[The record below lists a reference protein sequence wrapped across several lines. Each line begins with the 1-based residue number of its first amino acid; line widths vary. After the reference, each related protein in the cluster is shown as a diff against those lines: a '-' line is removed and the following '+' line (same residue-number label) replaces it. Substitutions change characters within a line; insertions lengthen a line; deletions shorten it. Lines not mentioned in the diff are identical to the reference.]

1 MFGRKAQQR
10 LITGIDIGSTAIRI
24 ALGQRVLREDGDF
37 DLHILGLVEVPTEGV
52 HKGNIVSLEET
63 VSSLSHGL
71 EQIERLT
78 GVMVDSAW
86 VGVSGTDILS
96 QKSKGVVA
104 VAKADGEI
112 SADDVSRVVDASR
125 TVSVPLNYEILHV
138 IPHSFGVDGQI
149 GIKDPTGMTG
159 IRLEADVQIIYGITQ
174 QIKHLTKAVYRT
186 GIDIDDLV
194 LSVLA
199 VGDVVT
205 TSRQRDLGVCVV
217 NIGGSTTTVVV
228 YEDGDIVHTAV
239 LPIGS
244 EYITNDIAIGL
255 KADIDVAERIKIDY
269 GHCVSK
275 EIPKREKVDLS
286 NVGASDGD
294 VVSLKFISEIIE
306 ARTQEILEK
315 INQELMKIDRAGRLP
330 AGVVLTGGGAKISG
344 IVELTKRELALPASL
359 GYPMYVTGGQGNA
372 HDISFSAALGLVKWG
387 ANMRTD
393 VGKAYSKFNSSQ
405 KLIKN
410 MQDIWKSLMP

>member
-1 MFGRKAQQR
+1 MFGRKTPQR
-10 LITGIDIGSTAIRI
+10 LITGIDIGSSAIRI
-24 ALGQRVLREDGDF
+24 ALGQRVEKEDGSF

-52 HKGNIVSLEET
+52 TKGNVVNLEET

-86 VGVSGTDILS
+86 VAVSGIDIIS

-112 SADDVSRVVDASR
+112 SADDVSRVVEASR

-138 IPHSFGVDGQI
+138 IPHSFGVDGQT

-159 IRLEADVQIIYGITQ
+159 IRLEVDVQIIYGVNQ

-217 NIGGSTTTVVV
+217 NIGGSTTSLVV
-228 YEDGDIVHTAV
+228 YEDGDIIHTAV
-239 LPIGS
+239 LPVGS
-244 EYITNDIAIGL
+244 DYITNDLAIGL
-255 KADIDVAERIKIDY
+255 KVDIDIAEKIKVDY

-275 EIPKREKVDLS
+275 DIPKREKIDLA
-286 NVGASDGD
+286 NVGATENE
-294 VVSLKFISEIIE
+294 VISHRFVAEIIE
-306 ARTQEILEK
+306 ARTEEILLK
-315 INQELMKIDRAGRLP
+315 INEELLKIDRSGRLP
-330 AGVVLTGGGAKISG
+330 AGIVFTGGGAKVSG
-344 IVELTKRELALPASL
+344 IVELSKEVLSLPASL

-372 HDISFSAALGLVKWG
+372 HDISFSVALGLVKWG
-387 ANMRTD
+387 ANLHTD
-393 VGKAYSKFNSSQ
+393 TKKTYSRNNGSNKIL
-405 KLIKN
+405 KGV
-410 MQDIWKSLMP
+410 QDVFKSLMP